1 MSLPPSSP
9 RGSPR
14 ARLVDGAAKAPGV
27 PPGRAAQVAR
37 PRRVERG
44 DVRPPL
50 LLEVLVE
57 RHGASFRRGAGATV
71 AACPAAWVW
80 SRRAVDGERDCGV
93 GVVVVGG
100 PDWWPWW
107 MVEEGGFIEIVLFL
121 RRWAIVTSFLQG
133 FGRATLNRAIRG
145 LS

>member
-57 RHGASFRRGAGATV
+57 RHSCSYFQSRRVRRWRRARCARRRD
-71 AACPAAWVW
+71 VW

-121 RRWAIVTSFLQG
+121 RR
-133 FGRATLNRAIRG
+133 
-145 LS
+145 